1 MPVVE
6 RSIEINSP
14 VETVFAI
21 HDDPKRV
28 VEYMP
33 GIVRMSDIV
42 QTQRRTGDSARFTY
56 SLLGIRFPTK
66 HTVLE
71 WEQHKRIVVRL
82 DGALRGTFTA
92 TYEPLGSNTRVTW
105 RIDYTMAGRILQ
117 KVASLPLAERMSEKN
132 VEQGLENLKMICEAS

>member
-1 MPVVE
+1 MPIVE

-33 GIVRMSDIV
+33 GIVRMSNIA
-42 QTQRRTGDSARFTY
+42 QTRRRTGDSSRFTY
-56 SLLGIRFPTK
+56 SVLGIRFPTK

-71 WEQHKRIVVRL
+71 WEQHKLIVVKL
-82 DGALRGTFTA
+82 EGALRGTFTA
-92 TYEPLGSNTRVTW
+92 TYEPLGSSTRLTW

-117 KVASLPLAERMSEKN
+117 KVTNHPLANRMSEKN
-132 VEQGLENLKMICEAS
+132 VEQGLENLKMICEAG